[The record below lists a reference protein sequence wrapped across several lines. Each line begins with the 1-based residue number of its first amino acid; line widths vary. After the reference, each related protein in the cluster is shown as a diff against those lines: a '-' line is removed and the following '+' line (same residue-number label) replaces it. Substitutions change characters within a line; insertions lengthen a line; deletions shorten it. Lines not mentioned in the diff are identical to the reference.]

1 MSDLRQASDTRAKAL
16 TTRYLD
22 FWLLGGASILV
33 WLVMFTSQSF
43 RSSWAVDQHFKNLAV
58 TTATLSLLVNY
69 PHFLV
74 SYKLAYSRGRQF
86 VLGHMWQLVAVPL
99 LLIGLFA
106 LAYAAFDRPA
116 ASTPGMAGLSG
127 LLAWLGG
134 NARVVEGPRL
144 GDVLFTAAFNLML
157 LTVGW
162 HYTKQVFGCVM
173 VYAHFDG
180 YALDGRQRSTIK
192 WALLSVWW
200 LTFAETNRAGSRFS
214 FSGFTYYAFDLP
226 DWLVPLTEAAVYAG
240 FIAVVWT
247 VFWKNYRERQA
258 IPSANMIVPFVAL
271 YLWWL
276 PRTRQSEFYLLLTPL
291 SHSLQYLTFVYRMEQ
306 RRLETGPRMEL
317 RATVLV
323 VALVTAGWLAFE
335 FIPNSLD
342 VQLATYGSW
351 RMFFFF
357 TAAMLFI
364 NIHHYFIDNVLWKFR
379 DQDVQRYLLK

>member
-1 MSDLRQASDTRAKAL
+1 MSEPVTGMDTRGRAL
-16 TTRYLD
+16 TTRFLD

-33 WLVMFTSQSF
+33 WLVMFTFQSF
-43 RSSWAVDQHFKNLAV
+43 RSSWAVDQHFKNLTV

-86 VLGHMWQLVAVPL
+86 VLGHVWQLVAVPV

-106 LAYAAFDRPA
+106 LAYAGFDRPA
-116 ASTPGMAGLSG
+116 ASTPGLAGLSR

-162 HYTKQVFGCVM
+162 HYTKQVFGCMM

-180 YALDGRQRSTIK
+180 YALDGRQRSTVK

-214 FSGFTYYAFDLP
+214 FSEFTYYAFDLP
-226 DWLVPLTEAAVYAG
+226 DWLVPLMEAAVYAG
-240 FIAVVWT
+240 FLAVVWT

-258 IPSANMIVPFVAL
+258 IPSTNMVVPFVAL

-291 SHSLQYLTFVYRMEQ
+291 FHSLQYLTFVYRMEQ
-306 RRLETGPRMEL
+306 RRLEIGPHMEL

-364 NIHHYFIDNVLWKFR
+364 NIHHYFIDNVLWRFR